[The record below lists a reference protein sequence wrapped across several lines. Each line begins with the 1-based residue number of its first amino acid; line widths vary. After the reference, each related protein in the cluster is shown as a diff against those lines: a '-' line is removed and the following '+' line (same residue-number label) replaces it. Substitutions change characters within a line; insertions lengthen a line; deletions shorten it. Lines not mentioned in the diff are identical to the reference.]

1 MILSGEI
8 ILNVNAIIGLAGF
21 VTALTVLVGVIRNWF
36 KQTDKWDGYDK
47 QITDMNASISDLKVE
62 VNDSIQI
69 LRDEQYM
76 QTRVLFAV
84 LDGLHQL
91 HCNGEV
97 TKASNELNDYLNRTT
112 HKKPE
117 K

>member
-1 MILSGEI
+1 MEVV
-8 ILNVNAIIGLAGF
+8 VNANTVIGIAGF
-21 VTALTVLVGVIRNWF
+21 VTAIGVLVGVAKSWI
-36 KQTDKWDGYDK
+36 KQLEKWNGYDEK
-47 QITDMNASISDLKVE
+47 IAEVDTSIQTLKADINE
-62 VNDSIQI
+62 QTQI

-97 TKASNELNDYLNRTT
+97 TKASSELNDYLNRTT
-112 HKKPE
+112 HRKS
-117 K
+117 